1 MGIGEKNSALGKAVE
16 IRRDR
21 LRIAAHAANPVIQII
36 HRNEED
42 VGFLFSPENGRRQE
56 QEHSQKETHW
66 SNHNAEYPR

>member
-1 MGIGEKNSALGKAVE
+1 MGIGEKNPALGKAVE

-42 VGFLFSPENGRRQE
+42 VGFLFFPENGSRQE
-56 QEHSQKETHW
+56 QEQGEEETHW
-66 SNHNAEYPR
+66 SNHNAEYLR